1 MRDTHG
7 EDLDLTESERGVL
20 TAAWARLQEAG
31 QDGWE
36 LVSASESKDR
46 DTLDEERRYILKRPI
61 EAWSPPRTASAAP
74 ISGHPPVLV
83 LEGHADGP
91 GPPLGTDQ

>member
-1 MRDTHG
+1 MIKWEYREIEAVRTRGRRLRQMRDTHG
-7 EDLDLTESERGVL
+7 EDLDLTESKRGIL

-36 LVSASESKDR
+36 LVSATEAKDR

-61 EAWSPPRTASAAP
+61 
-74 ISGHPPVLV
+74 G
-83 LEGHADGP
+83 EG
-91 GPPLGTDQ
+91 T